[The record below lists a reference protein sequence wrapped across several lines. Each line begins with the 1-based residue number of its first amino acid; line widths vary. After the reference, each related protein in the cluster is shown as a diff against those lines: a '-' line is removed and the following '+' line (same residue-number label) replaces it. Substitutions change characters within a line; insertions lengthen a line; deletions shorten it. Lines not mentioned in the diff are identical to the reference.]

1 MGSIR
6 WTASGAARRWLL
18 ALGLVAATAAA
29 GCGGNSSSSSNAKE
43 SINKA
48 SGTKSAQA
56 AMADAGTAAATKAG
70 TAMQLKPQIVGMVEI
85 LHAAEVQRR
94 ITQALKDAA
103 AKVGWKVITC
113 DTAGDPAK
121 ASSCAQNLITQ
132 GATAMTSMGVDPS
145 TMGAQMKQAKAKG
158 IPWLGLVGTERESPL
173 FTAQINQPDQ
183 QAISDVMS
191 KYILGRLETADASA
205 RKGGGF
211 AYSTFPAIYGIGL
224 RDTKTAAALRTAGL
238 KQVSRHVT
246 DLANNAAD
254 ARQWARSV
262 LTRTPDVGAFFTTLD
277 IDQGEI
283 ANAVAAKFPGK
294 AFPER
299 PLVVGLAAGLGT
311 LDKIRKGL
319 IDADVEV
326 AVEAASWMGVDQLA
340 EYFARKT
347 SLATDLWAGDKTDAY
362 PEWFLKPY
370 TVTKEN
376 APKQSGVYHDPPY
389 DFVTYFTSKW
399 GKEFGAT

>member
-1 MGSIR
+1 MRRILP
-6 WTASGAARRWLL
+6 GAARRWAL
-18 ALGLVAATAAA
+18 ALGLVAVVAAA
-29 GCGGNSSSSSNAKE
+29 GCGGGDSSASDAKE
-43 SINKA
+43 SISKA
-48 SGTKSAQA
+48 SGTQSAQQKMA
-56 AMADAGTAAATKAG
+56 ADGEAAAAKAG
-70 TAMQLKPQIVGMVEI
+70 APVKLAPQTIGMVEV

-121 ASSCAQNLITQ
+121 AASCAQNLMTQ

-145 TMGAQMKQAKAKG
+145 TMAAQMKQAKAKG
-158 IPWLGLVGTERESPL
+158 IPWIGLIGTERQSPL
-173 FTAQINQPDQ
+173 YTSQINQPDQ
-183 QAISDVMS
+183 GAISGVMS
-191 KYILGRLETADASA
+191 KYILDRLNASEA
-205 RKGGGF
+205 ASRKSGGF

-224 RDTKTAAALRTAGL
+224 RDVKTAGALKQAGL
-238 KQVSRHVT
+238 QQVNRHVT

-254 ARQWARSV
+254 ARQWARST
-262 LTRTPDVGAFFTTLD
+262 LAQAPGVGAFFTTLD

-283 ANAVAAKFPGK
+283 GNAVAAKYPGK
-294 AFPER
+294 QFPDR

-311 LDKIRKGL
+311 LDKIRKGI

-326 AVEAASWMGVDQLA
+326 AVEAGSWMGIDQLA
-340 EYFARKT
+340 EYFGRKT
-347 SLATDLWAGDKTDAY
+347 PIATDLWPGTKTDEY

-370 TVTKEN
+370 LVTAAN

-389 DFVTYFTSKW
+389 DFVTYFSSKW
-399 GKEFGAT
+399 GKEFGQS